1 MIKLT
6 KPWIYFLIAVGILLA
21 GFAAYF
27 AGRFFR
33 PKIIPITTELHGT
46 AWQNP
51 PSVADVSLLRADG
64 TPLSFK
70 NLSKDINVVFFGFT
84 RCPDVCPLTL
94 AKLAEMYRNLQEP
107 ESLDVFMITVDPEFD
122 TPEVTQNYIGN
133 FHPTFIG
140 LSGDNSQVA
149 SALQRFFVAGQEASE
164 GNFVH
169 TDAVLILDKK
179 ANLRYVYGQSS
190 LIYLESD
197 LQQLLNSKDW

>member
-1 MIKLT
+1 MK
-6 KPWIYFLIAVGILLA
+6 KPWIYTIIAVFIVLA
-21 GFAAYF
+21 GFAAYS

-33 PKIIPITTELHGT
+33 PKIIPVTTELRGT

-51 PSVADVSLLRADG
+51 PSVADVSLTRADG
-64 TPLSFK
+64 STLSFK
-70 NLSKDINVVFFGFT
+70 DLQKDINVVFFGFT

-94 AKLAEMYRNLQEP
+94 AKLAEIYRNLQEP
-107 ESLDVFMITVDPEFD
+107 QNLDVFMITVDPEFD
-122 TPEVTQNYIGN
+122 TPEVTQNYISN
-133 FHPTFIG
+133 FHPNFIG

-179 ANLRYVYGQSS
+179 ANLRYVYGQTG
-190 LIYLESD
+190 LIYLEAD
-197 LQQLLNSKDW
+197 LKQLLSNSDW